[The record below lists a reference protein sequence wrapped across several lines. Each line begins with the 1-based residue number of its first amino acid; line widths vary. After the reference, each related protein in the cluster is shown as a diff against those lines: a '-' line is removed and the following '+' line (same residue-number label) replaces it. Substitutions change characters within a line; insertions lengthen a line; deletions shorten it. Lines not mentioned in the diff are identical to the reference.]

1 MQTES
6 HVTAKINAL
15 NLHEMLVIN
24 SQLKV
29 IKVLNG
35 FMYVHT
41 DERNASSA
49 IFVPAKSKTQTTTG
63 SYYMFSAYKDD
74 SVVSTL
80 VYLKDA
86 VDTMNF
92 IKAKER
98 QKFVNIKLV
107 KSDYLGNPIA

>member
-15 NLHEMLVIN
+15 KLHEILVIN

-41 DERNASSA
+41 NEHNVSSA
-49 IFVPAKSKTQTTTG
+49 VFVPAKTKNQPAAG
-63 SYYMFSAYKDD
+63 SYYMFSAYKEGNP
-74 SVVSTL
+74 VSSL

-107 KSDYLGNPIA
+107 KSDYLGNPIT